1 MAPAPSTP
9 VSATPPQL
17 RHSLAV
23 LFGALLLAWPALLN
37 RYPLLYPDS
46 VSYLQDGRSIARALF
61 LHQLDGFEAMRSEL
75 YSLSIFPFHWN
86 LTPWPV
92 IALNAL
98 LTSWVLWLVVR
109 SVVARRSVYP
119 FLILTALLSLFTTV
133 SWYVSLLMPD
143 IYGPL
148 LYLSIYLLVFSRETL
163 SRREFWALSALAAW
177 ATTTHATHLM
187 LAAGLCAVLALLLLL
202 RWQPIAGR
210 GRALAQL
217 AALIALAAGAQMALH
232 AYLYGD
238 PSLNGHHP
246 PYLMA
251 RIIADGPGAT
261 YLQQHCAAPG
271 TPGLDWAICADV
283 ARLPDNDDDF
293 LWAAGGVW
301 QGADR
306 STQKRL
312 LAEEMPLVLDT
323 LRTYPRRQV
332 ARSFANFTQ
341 QLDDFGV
348 NDFDNNDWMQ
358 QALLQ
363 VIPSSAVAY
372 PRTLQARS
380 IVPSQFFT
388 TLQRLVIDAC
398 SLALV
403 PLLMWLR
410 RYRRNALLG
419 LVAIVVPI
427 LLANAFVTAVLSSSD
442 SRYQARI
449 IWLIPLVTGL
459 AALDVLAQRE
469 KTRPI
474 PTLQSP
480 LTSSSMGREV
490 GAGEEIAPSTAP

>member
-1 MAPAPSTP
+1 LSVTPAPSSP
-9 VSATPPQL
+9 VSAARARL

-61 LHQLDGFEAMRSEL
+61 LHELDGFEAMRSEL

-109 SVVARRSVYP
+109 SALPRRSVST
-119 FLILTALLSLFTTV
+119 FLSLTALLSLFTTV

-148 LYLSIYLLVFSRETL
+148 LYLSIYLLIFSRETL
-163 SRREFWALSALAAW
+163 SRREFWALSVLAA
-177 ATTTHATHLM
+177 
-187 LAAGLCAVLALLLLL
+187 VLTLFLLLH
-202 RWQPIAGR
+202 WPPIAGR
-210 GRALAQL
+210 GRALAHV
-217 AALIALAAGAQMALH
+217 AALVALAAAAQMALH
-232 AYLYGD
+232 AYLYGN

-293 LWAAGGVW
+293 LWAEGGVW
-301 QGADR
+301 QGSDA
-306 STQKRL
+306 STRKRL
-312 LAEEMPLVLDT
+312 LAEEMPLVLET
-323 LRTYPRRQV
+323 LRTYPRRQA
-332 ARSFANFTQ
+332 ARSFTNFTQ

-363 VIPSSAVAY
+363 VIPSSAAAY

-380 IVPSQFFT
+380 IVPSNSFT
-388 TLQRLVIDAC
+388 TLQRWVIDAC
-398 SLALV
+398 GLALI
-403 PLLMWLR
+403 PLLLWLR

-442 SRYQARI
+442 SRYQARV
-449 IWLIPLVTGL
+449 IWLIPLVTAL
-459 AALDVLAQRE
+459 AALDVLAQRQ
-469 KTRPI
+469 KMRPI
-474 PTLQSP
+474 PTL
-480 LTSSSMGREV
+480 
-490 GAGEEIAPSTAP
+490 

>member
-1 MAPAPSTP
+1 LSVAPAPSKP
-9 VSATPPQL
+9 VSPARARL

-109 SVVARRSVYP
+109 SVVARRSVST
-119 FLILTALLSLFTTV
+119 FLILTALLSLFTSV

-148 LYLSIYLLVFSRETL
+148 LYLSIYLLIFSRETL
-163 SRREFWALSALAAW
+163 SRREFWVLSALAAW

-187 LAAGLCAVLALLLLL
+187 LAVGLCAVLALLLLL
-202 RWQPIAGR
+202 HWPPIAGR
-210 GRALAQL
+210 GRAFAQL
-217 AALIALAAGAQMALH
+217 AALIALAAAAQMALH

-261 YLQQHCAAPG
+261 YLQQHCSAPG

-283 ARLPDNDDDF
+283 SRLPDNDDDF

-323 LRTYPRRQV
+323 LRTYPRRQA

-363 VIPSSAVAY
+363 VIPSSAAAY

-380 IVPSQFFT
+380 IVPSDFFT
-388 TLQRLVIDAC
+388 TLQRWVIDAWG
-398 SLALV
+398 LALV
-403 PLLMWLR
+403 PLLLWLR
-410 RYRRNALLG
+410 RHRRSALLG

-442 SRYQARI
+442 SRYQARV
-449 IWLIPLVTGL
+449 IWLIPLVAGL

-469 KTRPI
+469 KMRP
-474 PTLQSP
+474 
-480 LTSSSMGREV
+480 V
-490 GAGEEIAPSTAP
+490 PSL